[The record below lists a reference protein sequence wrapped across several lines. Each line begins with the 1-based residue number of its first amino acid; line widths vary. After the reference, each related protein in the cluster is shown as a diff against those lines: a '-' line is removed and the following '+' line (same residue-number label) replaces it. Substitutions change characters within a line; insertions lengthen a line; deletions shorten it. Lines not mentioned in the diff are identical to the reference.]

1 MFDLLER
8 SILKPK
14 QNSNLS
20 DRIRFFTFF
29 ASQTVRHLHCELE
42 IQILRENVEGGKL
55 KLYFYFY

>member
-20 DRIRFFTFF
+20 DRIRFF